1 MFFPSLLLSKILPFT
16 ICYKPWK
23 KQLLIDM
30 KKATVIRHLAFEDLG
45 SLAEALNQQNYE
57 ITYQEA
63 GVDNLADIDPLNP
76 ELVIILGGPI
86 GAYDEQDY
94 PFLIDELRLL
104 ESRLK
109 ADLPTLG
116 ICLGAQ
122 LMARAL
128 GAKVYAG
135 PYKEIGWSP
144 LELSKEGLDS
154 SVAHLT
160 AEHTTVLHWHG
171 DTFDLP
177 VGATHLASTSKYQN
191 QAFSWGKCGLAL
203 QFHPE
208 VTASNFERWLI
219 GHACEIG
226 STSGVSIAQLREDT
240 AFYAKQLE
248 IQSAHFWRTWLDQVE
263 V

>member
-1 MFFPSLLLSKILPFT
+1 
-16 ICYKPWK
+16 
-23 KQLLIDM
+23 M
-30 KKATVIRHLAFEDLG
+30 KNATVIRHLAFEDLG
-45 SLAEALNQQNYE
+45 SLAEALSQQDYA
-57 ITYQEA
+57 IAYVEA
-63 GVDNLADIDPLNP
+63 GLDSLAEIDPLTP
-76 ELVIILGGPI
+76 DLVVILGGPI
-86 GAYDEQDY
+86 GAYDEEDY
-94 PFLIDELRLL
+94 PFLVDELRLL

-109 ADLPTLG
+109 ADLPTVG

-128 GAKVYAG
+128 GAKVYPG
-135 PYKEIGWSP
+135 PHKEIGWSP
-144 LELSKEGLDS
+144 LELSKEGMHS
-154 SVAHLT
+154 SLAHLA

-177 VGATHLASTSKYQN
+177 VGAAHLASSSKYQN

-208 VTASNFERWLI
+208 VTVRNLERWLI

-226 STSGVSIAQLREDT
+226 ATPGVSIARLREDT
-240 AFYAKQLE
+240 ARYGKQLE
-248 IQSAHFWRTWLDQVE
+248 IQAAKFWQAWLESSSRLSTFQKLSEIHQNSV